1 MVTEKLRVRWQA
13 LSSLTVQ
20 VSSRSPL
27 DPPLQLIPL
36 KLGLSVKTYDV
47 GFVLISTM
55 C

>member
-27 DPPLQLIPL
+27 DPPLIPPR
-36 KLGLSVKTYDV
+36 LGLSVKTYDV